1 VFLDSFFFT
10 MIVFLLA
17 LLEGEISGILFDEL
31 VVLTVILLLCVGS
44 VTVKGEIQDA
54 GSFILLLT
62 IT

>member
-1 VFLDSFFFT
+1 MFLDSFFFT

-31 VVLTVILLLCVGS
+31 VDLTVILLLTVGS

>member
-1 VFLDSFFFT
+1 MFLDSFLFT

-31 VVLTVILLLCVGS
+31 VDLTVILLLSVGS

-54 GSFILLLT
+54 GSFIFLLT

>member
-1 VFLDSFFFT
+1 

-31 VVLTVILLLCVGS
+31 VDLTVILLLSVGS

-54 GSFILLLT
+54 GSFIFLLT